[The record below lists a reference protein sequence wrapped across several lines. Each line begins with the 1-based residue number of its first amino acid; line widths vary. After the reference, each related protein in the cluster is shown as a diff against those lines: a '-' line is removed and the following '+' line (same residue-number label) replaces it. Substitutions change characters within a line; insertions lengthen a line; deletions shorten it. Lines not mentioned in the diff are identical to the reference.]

1 VNYKYIGLV
10 ILAIWLTAQGLEGL
24 FEFYF
29 PHEDKIL
36 PTINLIAGVLLLSYA
51 IKLKHG
57 DLGLF
62 FLGCWA
68 VLNSGLFLFHYSF
81 SYSNTI
87 VNVLGV
93 VAGVMLIIKM

>member
-10 ILAIWLTAQGLEGL
+10 LLAVWLITQGLENL

-36 PTINLIAGVLLLSYA
+36 PAINLIAGVILLMYA

-57 DLGLF
+57 DIGLF
-62 FLGCWA
+62 LLGCWA
-68 VLNSGLFLFHYSF
+68 FLSSSLFLFHYSF
-81 SYSNTI
+81 FYSNIITH
-87 VNVLGV
+87 VLGV
-93 VAGVMLIIKM
+93 AAGIMLIMRL

>member
-10 ILAIWLTAQGLEGL
+10 LLAVWLITQGLENL

-36 PTINLIAGVLLLSYA
+36 PAINLIAGIILLLYA

-57 DLGLF
+57 DIGLF
-62 FLGCWA
+62 LLGCWA
-68 VLNSGLFLFHYSF
+68 FLSSSF
-81 SYSNTI
+81 FYSNIITH
-87 VNVLGV
+87 VLGV
-93 VAGVMLIIKM
+93 AAGIMLIMRL